1 MNSYEAFCISNS
13 KFTKIELD
21 QLEIET
27 KVDYKIKMAAI
38 GGFFKVRFNSSD
50 FPSHSKTEIAINYIK
65 SRKFKII
72 EKDSS
77 GFVVSWEN

>member
-50 FPSHSKTEIAINYIK
+50 FPSH
-65 SRKFKII
+65 
-72 EKDSS
+72 
-77 GFVVSWEN
+77 